1 MNLFAGAWEARD
13 VSPLPVDIPLATD
26 TQVSSSQIL
35 LLEISGF
42 FIELLIVDRITVTS
56 DDHNFAFFTFTN

>member
-35 LLEISGF
+35 LLEIS
-42 FIELLIVDRITVTS
+42 
-56 DDHNFAFFTFTN
+56 AFFY

>member
-35 LLEISGF
+35 LLEISAF